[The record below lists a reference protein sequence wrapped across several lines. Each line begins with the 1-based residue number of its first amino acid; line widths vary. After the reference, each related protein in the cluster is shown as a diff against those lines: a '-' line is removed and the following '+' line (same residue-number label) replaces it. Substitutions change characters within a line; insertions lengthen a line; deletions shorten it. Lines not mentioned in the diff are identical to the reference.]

1 MIKNTLI
8 FLVVVVIASTTVFA
22 QTVNSSHIIE
32 ATEKPNEFLVKTT
45 ITGLEN
51 VDIARIEYDIDDAH
65 IYTPSPNNSFF
76 TDRKNNQLKFYLMA
90 VPASGV
96 INIEFILS
104 ISNGQ
109 TLNIPAAIQYSRNE
123 TKEKV
128 NLAPL
133 TLTITGETPVLAD
146 NPPTTTKEE
155 EPEATEETT
164 TPVESE
170 KEEEEEIIAET
181 IEETE
186 EEVEEPT
193 VIEEEPKEIIEETPT
208 VIEEEP
214 ETIVEETPV
223 VEETPKEE
231 EETPVVETTYKKPE
245 EKPTPTPTTSKKQ
258 YGVQILALS
267 EYSETRVRNFCK
279 QHGLDYNLI
288 TKENVGGLTKIR
300 YGKSSSATEIQ
311 NLKEEL
317 INKGLR
323 GVFMVTL
330 P

>member
-1 MIKNTLI
+1 MIKNTLL
-8 FLVVVVIASTTVFA
+8 FLFVVVITSTNIFA
-22 QTVNSSHIIE
+22 QTVNSSHIVE
-32 ATEKPNEFLVKTT
+32 ATGQPNEFLVKTT
-45 ITGLEN
+45 ISGLES
-51 VDIARIEYDIDDAH
+51 VDIARIEYDIADVH
-65 IYTPSPNNSFF
+65 IYKASPNNSFF

-90 VPASGV
+90 VPATGTINVEFYLTVKSGSSL
-96 INIEFILS
+96 E
-104 ISNGQ
+104 
-109 TLNIPAAIQYSRNE
+109 IPAAIQYSRNE

-128 NLAPL
+128 SLAPL
-133 TLTITGETPVLAD
+133 TLTIIGETPVLAD
-146 NPPTTTKEE
+146 NPPASTKEE
-155 EPEATEETT
+155 EPETTEETT

-170 KEEEEEIIAET
+170 KEV
-181 IEETE
+181 E
-186 EEVEEPT
+186 EEVEE
-193 VIEEEPKEIIEETPT
+193 ESS
-208 VIEEEP
+208 
-214 ETIVEETPV
+214 TPV
-223 VEETPKEE
+223 VEETPEVEEIPKEE

-245 EKPTPTPTTSKKQ
+245 EKPTPTTTTSKKQ
-258 YGVQILALS
+258 YGIQILALS

>member
-1 MIKNTLI
+1 MIKNTLL
-8 FLVVVVIASTTVFA
+8 FLFVVVITSTNIFA
-22 QTVNSSHIIE
+22 QSVNSSHTVE
-32 ATEKPNEFLVKTT
+32 ATGQPNEFLVKTT
-45 ITGLEN
+45 ISGLES
-51 VDIARIEYDIDDAH
+51 VDIARIEYDIDDVH
-65 IYTPSPNNSFF
+65 IYKASPNNSFF

-90 VPASGV
+90 VPAAGTINVEFYLTVKSGSSL
-96 INIEFILS
+96 E
-104 ISNGQ
+104 
-109 TLNIPAAIQYSRNE
+109 IPAAIQYSRNE

-128 NLAPL
+128 SLAPL

-146 NPPTTTKEE
+146 NPPVTTKDE

-164 TPVESE
+164 IPVESE

-193 VIEEEPKEIIEETPT
+193 VPKEEPKEIIEETPT

-214 ETIVEETPV
+214 ETIVEETP
-223 VEETPKEE
+223 KEE

-245 EKPTPTPTTSKKQ
+245 EKPIPTPTASKKQ

-323 GVFMVTL
+323 GIFMVTL

>member
-1 MIKNTLI
+1 MTKNFLI
-8 FLVVVVIASTTVFA
+8 FLFVVVIASTTIFA
-22 QTVNSSHIIE
+22 QTVNSSHIVE
-32 ATEKPNEFLVKTT
+32 ATGQPNEFLVKTA

-51 VDIARIEYDIDDAH
+51 VDIARIEYDIDDVH
-65 IYTPSPNNSFF
+65 SYTPSPNNSFF

-96 INIEFILS
+96 INIEFILT

-123 TKEKV
+123 IKNKV
-128 NLAPL
+128 TLTPL
-133 TLTITGETPVLAD
+133 TINIDGSASTLASTTPEV
-146 NPPTTTKEE
+146 EE
-155 EPEATEETT
+155 EEETEATKETT
-164 TPVESE
+164 TPVESK
-170 KEEEEEIIAET
+170 KEEEEEIVAEV
-181 IEETE
+181 IEETK
-186 EEVEEPT
+186 EEVEE
-193 VIEEEPKEIIEETPT
+193 ENS
-208 VIEEEP
+208 
-214 ETIVEETPV
+214 TPV
-223 VEETPKEE
+223 VAETPKEE
-231 EETPVVETTYKKPE
+231 TTPPVETTYKKSE
-245 EKPTPTPTTSKKQ
+245 EKPKPTPTPTNTSSKKQ

-279 QHGLDYNLI
+279 QHGLDYNL
-288 TKENVGGLTKIR
+288 TSKENVGGLTKIR

-311 NLKEEL
+311 TLKEEL

>member
-8 FLVVVVIASTTVFA
+8 FLVVVVFTSTNIFA
-22 QTVNSSHIIE
+22 QTVNSSHIVE
-32 ATEKPNEFLVKTT
+32 ATGQPNEFLVKTT
-45 ITGLEN
+45 ISGLES
-51 VDIARIEYDIDDAH
+51 VDIARIEYDIADVH
-65 IYTPSPNNSFF
+65 IYKASPNNSFF

-90 VPASGV
+90 VPATGTINVEFYLTVKSGSS
-96 INIEFILS
+96 LD
-104 ISNGQ
+104 
-109 TLNIPAAIQYSRNE
+109 IPAAIQYSRNE

-128 NLAPL
+128 SLAPL
-133 TLTITGETPVLAD
+133 TLTIIGETPVLAD
-146 NPPTTTKEE
+146 NPPASTKEE
-155 EPEATEETT
+155 EPETTEETT
-164 TPVESE
+164 SPVESE
-170 KEEEEEIIAET
+170 KEEEE
-181 IEETE
+181 
-186 EEVEEPT
+186 
-193 VIEEEPKEIIEETPT
+193 PT

-245 EKPTPTPTTSKKQ
+245 EKPTPTPTASKKQ

-288 TKENVGGLTKIR
+288 TKENEGGLTKIR

>member
-1 MIKNTLI
+1 MIKNTLL
-8 FLVVVVIASTTVFA
+8 FLFVVVITSTNIFA
-22 QTVNSSHIIE
+22 QTVNSSHIVE
-32 ATEKPNEFLVKTT
+32 ATGQPNEFLVKTT
-45 ITGLEN
+45 ISGLES
-51 VDIARIEYDIDDAH
+51 VDIARIEYDIADIH
-65 IYTPSPNNSFF
+65 IYKASPNNSFF

-90 VPASGV
+90 VPATGTINVEFYLTVKSGSSL
-96 INIEFILS
+96 E
-104 ISNGQ
+104 
-109 TLNIPAAIQYSRNE
+109 IPAAIQYSRNE

-128 NLAPL
+128 SLAPL

-146 NPPTTTKEE
+146 NPSATTKEE

-164 TPVESE
+164 IPVESE

-186 EEVEEPT
+186 EEVEEP
-193 VIEEEPKEIIEETPT
+193 KEIIEETPT

-214 ETIVEETPV
+214 ETI

-245 EKPTPTPTTSKKQ
+245 EKPTPTPTASKKQ

>member
-8 FLVVVVIASTTVFA
+8 FLVVIVFTSTNIFA

-51 VDIARIEYDIDDAH
+51 VDIARIEYDIDDVH
-65 IYTPSPNNSFF
+65 IYKASPNNSFF

-90 VPASGV
+90 VPATGTINVEFYLTVKSGSSL
-96 INIEFILS
+96 E
-104 ISNGQ
+104 
-109 TLNIPAAIQYSRNE
+109 IPAAIQYSRNE

-128 NLAPL
+128 SLAPL

-146 NPPTTTKEE
+146 NPPASTKDE
-155 EPEATEETT
+155 EPETTEETT
-164 TPVESE
+164 TPIESE

-193 VIEEEPKEIIEETPT
+193 VIEEEP
-208 VIEEEP
+208 
-214 ETIVEETPV
+214 ETI

-245 EKPTPTPTTSKKQ
+245 EKPTPTTTTSKKQ
-258 YGVQILALS
+258 YGIQILALS

>member
-1 MIKNTLI
+1 MIKNTLL
-8 FLVVVVIASTTVFA
+8 FLFVVVITSTNIFA
-22 QTVNSSHIIE
+22 QSVNSSHTVE
-32 ATEKPNEFLVKTT
+32 ATGQPNEFLVKTT
-45 ITGLEN
+45 ISGLES
-51 VDIARIEYDIDDAH
+51 VDIARIEYDIDDVH
-65 IYTPSPNNSFF
+65 IYKASPNNSFF

-90 VPASGV
+90 VPAAGTINVEFYLTVKSGSSL
-96 INIEFILS
+96 E
-104 ISNGQ
+104 
-109 TLNIPAAIQYSRNE
+109 IPAAIQYSRNE

-128 NLAPL
+128 SLAPL

-146 NPPTTTKEE
+146 NPPVTTKDE

-164 TPVESE
+164 IPVESE

-186 EEVEEPT
+186 EEVEEP
-193 VIEEEPKEIIEETPT
+193 KEIIEETPT

-214 ETIVEETPV
+214 ETI

-245 EKPTPTPTTSKKQ
+245 EKPTPTPTASKKQ

>member
-1 MIKNTLI
+1 MIKNILFLLPALVI
-8 FLVVVVIASTTVFA
+8 FSFNILA
-22 QTVNSSHIIE
+22 QTVNSLHVVE
-32 ATEKPNEFLVKTT
+32 ATEQPNEFLVKTT
-45 ITGLEN
+45 INGLEN

-65 IYTPSPNNSFF
+65 TYTPSPNNSFF

-90 VPASGV
+90 VPASGI
-96 INIEFILS
+96 INIEFKLRIN
-104 ISNGQ
+104 NGQ
-109 TLNIPAAIQYSRNE
+109 TLNIPVTILFSRNE

-128 NLAPL
+128 SLASL
-133 TLTITGETPVLAD
+133 TLIIEGASPVLAD
-146 NPPTTTKEE
+146 NPPAEASEPKEE
-155 EPEATEETT
+155 PIET
-164 TPVESE
+164 V
-170 KEEEEEIIAET
+170 EEEEE
-181 IEETE
+181 
-186 EEVEEPT
+186 PT
-193 VIEEEPKEIIEETPT
+193 ATKEEPKEIIEEIPT
-208 VIEEEP
+208 VVEEEP
-214 ETIVEETPV
+214 ETI

-245 EKPTPTPTTSKKQ
+245 EKSTPTPTASKKQ

-300 YGKSSSATEIQ
+300 YGKSSSAIEIQ

-317 INKGLR
+317 INKGLI
-323 GVFMVTL
+323 GIFVVVL

>member
-45 ITGLEN
+45 INGLEN

-128 NLAPL
+128 SLAPL

-146 NPPTTTKEE
+146 NPPATTKEE

-193 VIEEEPKEIIEETPT
+193 VIEEEP
-208 VIEEEP
+208 
-214 ETIVEETPV
+214 ETI

-231 EETPVVETTYKKPE
+231 EETPVVETTYKKTE
-245 EKPTPTPTTSKKQ
+245 EKPTPTPTPTNTSSKKQ

>member
-1 MIKNTLI
+1 MTKNTLI
-8 FLVVVVIASTTVFA
+8 FLFVVVITSTNIFA
-22 QTVNSSHIIE
+22 QTVNSSHVVE
-32 ATEKPNEFLVKTT
+32 ATGQPNEFLVKTA

-51 VDIARIEYDIDDAH
+51 VDIARIEYDIDDIH
-65 IYTPSPNNSFF
+65 MYTPSPNNSFF

-90 VPASGV
+90 VPASGI
-96 INIEFILS
+96 INIEFILT

-123 TKEKV
+123 VKDKV
-128 NLAPL
+128 ALAPL
-133 TLTITGETPVLAD
+133 TINIDGSASTLASTTPEV
-146 NPPTTTKEE
+146 KEE
-155 EPEATEETT
+155 TEATEETT

-170 KEEEEEIIAET
+170 KEKEEEIVAEV

-186 EEVEEPT
+186 EEVEEET
-193 VIEEEPKEIIEETPT
+193 EEE
-208 VIEEEP
+208 VEEESSM
-214 ETIVEETPV
+214 PV
-223 VEETPKEE
+223 VEETPEE
-231 EETPVVETTYKKPE
+231 EPTPPVETTYKKPE
-245 EKPTPTPTTSKKQ
+245 EKPKPTPTPTNTSSKKQ

-279 QHGLDYNLI
+279 QHGLDYNL
-288 TKENVGGLTKIR
+288 TSKENVGGLTKIR

>member
-1 MIKNTLI
+1 MTKNTLI
-8 FLVVVVIASTTVFA
+8 FLFVVVITSTNIFA
-22 QTVNSSHIIE
+22 QTVNSSHVVE
-32 ATEKPNEFLVKTT
+32 ATGQPNEFLVKTA

-51 VDIARIEYDIDDAH
+51 VDIARIEYDIADAH
-65 IYTPSPNNSFF
+65 TYTPSPNNSFF

-96 INIEFILS
+96 INIEFILT

-123 TKEKV
+123 VKDKV
-128 NLAPL
+128 ALAPL
-133 TLTITGETPVLAD
+133 TINIDGSASTLASTTPEV
-146 NPPTTTKEE
+146 KEE
-155 EPEATEETT
+155 ETEATEETT
-164 TPVESE
+164 APVESE
-170 KEEEEEIIAET
+170 KEEEEEIVAEV
-181 IEETE
+181 IEEIE
-186 EEVEEPT
+186 EEVEEESPT
-193 VIEEEPKEIIEETPT
+193 H
-208 VIEEEP
+208 
-214 ETIVEETPV
+214 V
-223 VEETPKEE
+223 VEETPEE
-231 EETPVVETTYKKPE
+231 EPTPPVETTYKKPE
-245 EKPTPTPTTSKKQ
+245 EKPKPIPTTTNTSSKKQ

-279 QHGLDYNLI
+279 QHGLDYNL
-288 TKENVGGLTKIR
+288 TSKENVGGLTKIR

-317 INKGLR
+317 INKGLK

>member
-1 MIKNTLI
+1 MTKNTLI
-8 FLVVVVIASTTVFA
+8 FLVVVVITSTNIFA
-22 QTVNSSHIIE
+22 QTVNSSHVVE
-32 ATEKPNEFLVKTT
+32 ATGKPNEFLVKTA

-51 VDIARIEYDIDDAH
+51 VDIARIEYDIDDVH
-65 IYTPSPNNSFF
+65 TYTPSPNNSFF

-96 INIEFILS
+96 INIEFILT

-123 TKEKV
+123 VKDKV
-128 NLAPL
+128 ALAPL
-133 TLTITGETPVLAD
+133 TINIDGSASTLASTTPEV
-146 NPPTTTKEE
+146 EE
-155 EPEATEETT
+155 EETEATEKTT

-170 KEEEEEIIAET
+170 KEEEEEIVAEV
-181 IEETE
+181 IEETV
-186 EEVEEPT
+186 EEVEEESP
-193 VIEEEPKEIIEETPT
+193 
-208 VIEEEP
+208 
-214 ETIVEETPV
+214 TPV
-223 VEETPKEE
+223 VEETPEE
-231 EETPVVETTYKKPE
+231 EPTPPTETTYKKPE
-245 EKPTPTPTTSKKQ
+245 EKPKPTPTPTNTSSKKQ

-279 QHGLDYNLI
+279 QNGLDYNL
-288 TKENVGGLTKIR
+288 TSKENVGGLTKIR

>member
-1 MIKNTLI
+1 MTKNTLI
-8 FLVVVVIASTTVFA
+8 FLFVVVTTSTNIFA
-22 QTVNSSHIIE
+22 QTVSSSHIVE
-32 ATEKPNEFLVKTT
+32 ATGQPNEFLVKTA

-65 IYTPSPNNSFF
+65 TYTPSPNNSFF

-90 VPASGV
+90 VPASGI
-96 INIEFILS
+96 INIEFILT

-123 TKEKV
+123 VKDKV
-128 NLAPL
+128 ALAPL
-133 TLTITGETPVLAD
+133 TINIDGSASTLASTTPEVEKET
-146 NPPTTTKEE
+146 
-155 EPEATEETT
+155 EATEETT
-164 TPVESE
+164 TPIESE
-170 KEEEEEIIAET
+170 KEEEEEIVAET
-181 IEETE
+181 IKET
-186 EEVEEPT
+186 EEVEE
-193 VIEEEPKEIIEETPT
+193 ESS
-208 VIEEEP
+208 
-214 ETIVEETPV
+214 TPV
-223 VEETPKEE
+223 VEETPE
-231 EETPVVETTYKKPE
+231 EETTPPAETSYKKPE
-245 EKPTPTPTTSKKQ
+245 ENPKPTPTPTNTSSKKQ

>member
-1 MIKNTLI
+1 MIKNTLL
-8 FLVVVVIASTTVFA
+8 FLFVVVITSTNIFA
-22 QTVNSSHIIE
+22 QKVNSSHIVE
-32 ATEKPNEFLVKTT
+32 ATGQPNEFLVKTT
-45 ITGLEN
+45 ISGLES
-51 VDIARIEYDIDDAH
+51 VDIARIEYDIADVH
-65 IYTPSPNNSFF
+65 IYKASPNNSFF

-90 VPASGV
+90 VPATGTINVEFYLTVKSGSSL
-96 INIEFILS
+96 E
-104 ISNGQ
+104 
-109 TLNIPAAIQYSRNE
+109 IPAAIQYSRNE

-128 NLAPL
+128 SLAPL
-133 TLTITGETPVLAD
+133 TLTIIGETPVLAD
-146 NPPTTTKEE
+146 NPPASTKEE
-155 EPEATEETT
+155 EPETTEETT

-170 KEEEEEIIAET
+170 KEEEEEM
-181 IEETE
+181 E
-186 EEVEEPT
+186 EESPT
-193 VIEEEPKEIIEETPT
+193 PVVEETP
-208 VIEEEP
+208 EL
-214 ETIVEETPV
+214 EETPV

-245 EKPTPTPTTSKKQ
+245 EKPTPTPTASKKQ

>member
-45 ITGLEN
+45 ITGLES

-170 KEEEEEIIAET
+170 KEEEE
-181 IEETE
+181 
-186 EEVEEPT
+186 PT
-193 VIEEEPKEIIEETPT
+193 VLKEEPKEIIEETPT

-214 ETIVEETPV
+214 ETL

-245 EKPTPTPTTSKKQ
+245 EKPTPTPTASKKQ

-279 QHGLDYNLI
+279 QHGLDYNL
-288 TKENVGGLTKIR
+288 TSKENVGGLTKIR

>member
-1 MIKNTLI
+1 MTKNTLI
-8 FLVVVVIASTTVFA
+8 FLFVVVITSTNIFA
-22 QTVNSSHIIE
+22 QTVNSSHIVE
-32 ATEKPNEFLVKTT
+32 ATGQPNEFLVKTA

-65 IYTPSPNNSFF
+65 TYTPSPNNSFF

-90 VPASGV
+90 VPASGI
-96 INIEFILS
+96 INIEFILT

-123 TKEKV
+123 VKDKV
-128 NLAPL
+128 ALAPL
-133 TLTITGETPVLAD
+133 TINIDGSASTLASTTPEV
-146 NPPTTTKEE
+146 EE
-155 EPEATEETT
+155 ETEVIEETT

-170 KEEEEEIIAET
+170 KEEEEEIVAET

-186 EEVEEPT
+186 EEVEEESST
-193 VIEEEPKEIIEETPT
+193 HVIEETP
-208 VIEEEP
+208 
-214 ETIVEETPV
+214 
-223 VEETPKEE
+223 E
-231 EETPVVETTYKKPE
+231 EETTPPAETTYKKPE
-245 EKPTPTPTTSKKQ
+245 EKPKPTPTPTNTSSKKQ

-288 TKENVGGLTKIR
+288 TKENVDGLTKIR

>member
-1 MIKNTLI
+1 MIKNTLL
-8 FLVVVVIASTTVFA
+8 FLFVVVITSTTIFA
-22 QTVNSSHIIE
+22 QTVNSSHTVE
-32 ATEKPNEFLVKTT
+32 ATGQPNEFLVKTT
-45 ITGLEN
+45 ISGLES
-51 VDIARIEYDIDDAH
+51 VDIARIEYDIDDVH
-65 IYTPSPNNSFF
+65 IYKASPNNSFF

-96 INIEFILS
+96 INIEFYLTVKS
-104 ISNGQ
+104 GSS
-109 TLNIPAAIQYSRNE
+109 LEIPAAIQYSRNE

-128 NLAPL
+128 SLAPL

-193 VIEEEPKEIIEETPT
+193 VIEEEP
-208 VIEEEP
+208 
-214 ETIVEETPV
+214 ETI

-245 EKPTPTPTTSKKQ
+245 EKPTPTTTTSKKQ
-258 YGVQILALS
+258 YGIQILALS

>member
-1 MIKNTLI
+1 MIKNTLL
-8 FLVVVVIASTTVFA
+8 FLFVVVITSTNIFA
-22 QTVNSSHIIE
+22 QSVNSSHIIE
-32 ATEKPNEFLVKTT
+32 ATGQPNEFLVKTT
-45 ITGLEN
+45 ISGLES
-51 VDIARIEYDIDDAH
+51 VDIARIEYDIDDVH
-65 IYTPSPNNSFF
+65 IYKASPNNSFF

-90 VPASGV
+90 VPATGTINVEFYLTVKSGSSL
-96 INIEFILS
+96 E
-104 ISNGQ
+104 
-109 TLNIPAAIQYSRNE
+109 IPAAIQYSRNE

-128 NLAPL
+128 SLAPL
-133 TLTITGETPVLAD
+133 TLTIIGETPVLAD
-146 NPPTTTKEE
+146 NPSATTKEE

-164 TPVESE
+164 IPVESE

-186 EEVEEPT
+186 EEVEEP
-193 VIEEEPKEIIEETPT
+193 KEIIEETPT

-214 ETIVEETPV
+214 ETI

-245 EKPTPTPTTSKKQ
+245 EKPTPTPTASKKQ

>member
-1 MIKNTLI
+1 MIKNTLL
-8 FLVVVVIASTTVFA
+8 FLFVVVITSTNIFA
-22 QTVNSSHIIE
+22 QTVNSSHTVE
-32 ATEKPNEFLVKTT
+32 ATGQPNEFLVKTT
-45 ITGLEN
+45 ISGLES
-51 VDIARIEYDIDDAH
+51 VDIARIEYDIDDVH
-65 IYTPSPNNSFF
+65 IYKASPNNSFF

-90 VPASGV
+90 VPAAGTINVEFYLTVKSGSSL
-96 INIEFILS
+96 E
-104 ISNGQ
+104 
-109 TLNIPAAIQYSRNE
+109 IPATIQYSRNE

-128 NLAPL
+128 SLAPL

-146 NPPTTTKEE
+146 NPPATTK
-155 EPEATEETT
+155 
-164 TPVESE
+164 
-170 KEEEEEIIAET
+170 
-181 IEETE
+181 

-193 VIEEEPKEIIEETPT
+193 KPKEEPKEIIEETPT

-245 EKPTPTPTTSKKQ
+245 EKPTPTPTASKKQ

>member
-1 MIKNTLI
+1 MIKNTLL
-8 FLVVVVIASTTVFA
+8 FLFVVVITSTNIFA
-22 QTVNSSHIIE
+22 QTVNSSHIVE
-32 ATEKPNEFLVKTT
+32 ATGQPNEFLVKTT
-45 ITGLEN
+45 ISGLEN
-51 VDIARIEYDIDDAH
+51 VDIARIEYNIADIH
-65 IYTPSPNNSFF
+65 IYKASPNNSFF

-90 VPASGV
+90 VPATGTINVEFYLTVKSGSSL
-96 INIEFILS
+96 E
-104 ISNGQ
+104 
-109 TLNIPAAIQYSRNE
+109 IPAAIQYSRNE

-128 NLAPL
+128 SLAPL
-133 TLTITGETPVLAD
+133 TLTIIGETPVLAD
-146 NPPTTTKEE
+146 NPPASTKEE
-155 EPEATEETT
+155 EPETTEETT

-170 KEEEEEIIAET
+170 KEEEEEI
-181 IEETE
+181 E
-186 EEVEEPT
+186 EESS
-193 VIEEEPKEIIEETPT
+193 
-208 VIEEEP
+208 
-214 ETIVEETPV
+214 TPV

-245 EKPTPTPTTSKKQ
+245 EKPTPTTTTSKKQ
-258 YGVQILALS
+258 YGIQILALS

>member
-1 MIKNTLI
+1 MTKNTLI
-8 FLVVVVIASTTVFA
+8 FLFVVVITSANIFA
-22 QTVNSSHIIE
+22 QTVSSSHIVE
-32 ATEKPNEFLVKTT
+32 ATGQPNEFLVKTA

-65 IYTPSPNNSFF
+65 TYTPSPNNSFF

-90 VPASGV
+90 VPASGI
-96 INIEFILS
+96 INIEFLLT

-123 TKEKV
+123 VKDKV
-128 NLAPL
+128 ALAPL
-133 TLTITGETPVLAD
+133 TINIDGSISTLASTTPEV
-146 NPPTTTKEE
+146 EE
-155 EPEATEETT
+155 ETKATEETT

-170 KEEEEEIIAET
+170 KEEEKEIVAET
-181 IEETE
+181 IEEKE
-186 EEVEEPT
+186 EEVEGESSTP
-193 VIEEEPKEIIEETPT
+193 VIEETP
-208 VIEEEP
+208 
-214 ETIVEETPV
+214 
-223 VEETPKEE
+223 E
-231 EETPVVETTYKKPE
+231 EETTPPTETTYKKPE
-245 EKPTPTPTTSKKQ
+245 EKPKSTPNPTNTSSKKQ
-258 YGVQILALS
+258 YGVQVLALS

>member
-1 MIKNTLI
+1 MTKNTLI
-8 FLVVVVIASTTVFA
+8 FLVVVVITSTNIFA
-22 QTVNSSHIIE
+22 QTVNSSHVVE
-32 ATEKPNEFLVKTT
+32 ATGKPNEFLVKTA

-51 VDIARIEYDIDDAH
+51 VDIARIEYDIDDVH
-65 IYTPSPNNSFF
+65 TYTPSPNNSFF

-96 INIEFILS
+96 INIEFILT

-123 TKEKV
+123 VKDKV
-128 NLAPL
+128 ALAPL
-133 TLTITGETPVLAD
+133 TINIDGSASTLASTTPEVEDEETE
-146 NPPTTTKEE
+146 T
-155 EPEATEETT
+155 TEETT

-170 KEEEEEIIAET
+170 KEEEEEIVAEV
-181 IEETE
+181 IEETV
-186 EEVEEPT
+186 EEVEEESP
-193 VIEEEPKEIIEETPT
+193 
-208 VIEEEP
+208 
-214 ETIVEETPV
+214 TPV
-223 VEETPKEE
+223 VEETPEE
-231 EETPVVETTYKKPE
+231 EPTAPTETTYKKPE
-245 EKPTPTPTTSKKQ
+245 EKPKPTPTPTNTSSKKQ

-300 YGKSSSATEIQ
+300 YGKSTSATEIQ

-323 GVFMVTL
+323 GMFMVTL

>member
-1 MIKNTLI
+1 MIKNTLL
-8 FLVVVVIASTTVFA
+8 FLFVVVITSTNIFA
-22 QTVNSSHIIE
+22 QTVNSSHIVE
-32 ATEKPNEFLVKTT
+32 ATGQPNEFLVKTT
-45 ITGLEN
+45 ISGLES
-51 VDIARIEYDIDDAH
+51 VDIARIEYDIADVH
-65 IYTPSPNNSFF
+65 IYKASPNNSFF

-90 VPASGV
+90 VPATGTINVEFYLTVKSGSSL
-96 INIEFILS
+96 E
-104 ISNGQ
+104 
-109 TLNIPAAIQYSRNE
+109 IPAAIQYSRNE

-128 NLAPL
+128 SLAPL
-133 TLTITGETPVLAD
+133 TIIGETPVLAD

-155 EPEATEETT
+155 PETTEETT

-170 KEEEEEIIAET
+170 KEEEEEIVAEVM
-181 IEETE
+181 EETE

-193 VIEEEPKEIIEETPT
+193 VLQEEPKEIIEETPT

-245 EKPTPTPTTSKKQ
+245 EKPTPTTTTSKKQ
-258 YGVQILALS
+258 YGIQILALS

>member
-1 MIKNTLI
+1 MIKNTLL
-8 FLVVVVIASTTVFA
+8 FLFVVVIISTNIFA
-22 QTVNSSHIIE
+22 QTVNSSHTVE
-32 ATEKPNEFLVKTT
+32 ATGQPNEFLVKTT
-45 ITGLEN
+45 ISGLES
-51 VDIARIEYDIDDAH
+51 VDIARIEYDIADVH
-65 IYTPSPNNSFF
+65 IYKASPNNSFF

-90 VPASGV
+90 VPATGTINVEFYLTVKSGSSL
-96 INIEFILS
+96 E
-104 ISNGQ
+104 
-109 TLNIPAAIQYSRNE
+109 IPAAIQYSRNE

-128 NLAPL
+128 SLAPL
-133 TLTITGETPVLAD
+133 TLTIIGETPVLAD
-146 NPPTTTKEE
+146 NPPASTKEE
-155 EPEATEETT
+155 EPETTEETT

-186 EEVEEPT
+186 EEVEEP
-193 VIEEEPKEIIEETPT
+193 KEIIEETPT

-214 ETIVEETPV
+214 ETI

-245 EKPTPTPTTSKKQ
+245 EKPTPTPTASKKQ

-288 TKENVGGLTKIR
+288 TKENVDGLTKIR

>member
-1 MIKNTLI
+1 MTKNTLI
-8 FLVVVVIASTTVFA
+8 FLFVVVITSTNIFA
-22 QTVNSSHIIE
+22 QTVSSSHTVE
-32 ATEKPNEFLVKTT
+32 ATGQPNEFLVKTA
-45 ITGLEN
+45 IAGLEN

-65 IYTPSPNNSFF
+65 TYTPSPNNSFF

-90 VPASGV
+90 VPASGI
-96 INIEFILS
+96 INIEFILT

-123 TKEKV
+123 VKDKV
-128 NLAPL
+128 ALAPL
-133 TLTITGETPVLAD
+133 TINIDGNASTLASTTPEV
-146 NPPTTTKEE
+146 EE
-155 EPEATEETT
+155 ETEAAEETT
-164 TPVESE
+164 IPIESE
-170 KEEEEEIIAET
+170 KEEEEEIVAET

-186 EEVEEPT
+186 EEVEE
-193 VIEEEPKEIIEETPT
+193 ESS
-208 VIEEEP
+208 
-214 ETIVEETPV
+214 TPV
-223 VEETPKEE
+223 VEETPE
-231 EETPVVETTYKKPE
+231 EETTPPAETTYKKPE
-245 EKPTPTPTTSKKQ
+245 EKPKPTPTSTPSKKQ

-288 TKENVGGLTKIR
+288 TKENIDGLTKIR

-311 NLKEEL
+311 TLKEEL